1 MNRRLGFGR
10 GALVALLV
18 LAIATEAAFSQTAPS
33 CTGAACAPTL
43 AQPWLTAREIYQRKQ
58 EFVAA
63 LRQLSIALTGR
74 FGDEGRSVRSD
85 IDSLEMALRRW
96 DQSIVAFEKD
106 LQQHGVDI
114 EAHTA
119 LGTVYLDRFRIEDA
133 VRSFEAAARIDPRRA
148 DVYRFM
154 AMAHG
159 LANRSSAAV
168 QALTRAADIQPDD
181 AVTRYEIARYA
192 MESGLSPPP
201 GAIFDSFQTAAGKQ
215 LAQSQAEPPFTRP
228 GLLRQVA
235 GVAPIFPPAPYVQ
248 TFELLMKGKF
258 EEAIAECRKA
268 IAGEPL
274 LEVSGENDPLAAAGA
289 ALRRGDLSAALKQL
303 HAAVLANPAR
313 TEAHRLLGV
322 ASRLDEQFEQSVDA
336 YTTAI
341 RARPTDERARMGL
354 ADVLIDL
361 ERFNEAAQVL
371 KETIEALPATVQAHY
386 RLGRLY
392 QSMGKYPEALKELEY
407 TAQFTPLVGQD
418 PLYEMVALIYASQA
432 DFAHATEALRKQ
444 VAVNP
449 NNADAHRRLADGYVR
464 QERTLEAM
472 AEFTA
477 ALLIDRRN
485 VLSLVGI
492 SQLQFR
498 AGNHEAA
505 ARAARS
511 ALQVEPSYAEARY
524 VLAMSLMRAGQSDEG
539 KRELQ
544 EFQRLQA
551 EAADVSKRKYEIDGL
566 RREIDIATAA
576 GDFGT
581 AIPLLQQIIQREPDV
596 ASHYTALGLAF
607 ERTNQT
613 PEAIEAFT
621 TALKREPLDANVHR
635 YLAEAYLAAGQTEAS
650 RREADRYREL
660 IEIAKKQ
667 RALRFGN
674 P

>member
-1 MNRRLGFGR
+1 MDRRLEIGR

-18 LAIATEAAFSQTAPS
+18 LAISTEAAFSQTAPS
-33 CTGAACAPTL
+33 CTGGACGL
-43 AQPWLTAREIYQRKQ
+43 AQPWVGAKEIYQRKQ

-63 LRQLSIALTGR
+63 LRRLSIALTGR
-74 FGDEGRSVRSD
+74 FGDEGRSLQSD
-85 IDSLEMALRRW
+85 IDSLEVALRRW
-96 DQSIVAFEKD
+96 DQSIVAFERD
-106 LQQHGVDI
+106 LQQRGVDI

-119 LGTVYLDRFRIEDA
+119 LGTVYLDRYRMEDA
-133 VRSFEAAARIDPRRA
+133 VRSFEAAARLDARRA
-148 DVYRFM
+148 DVYQFM
-154 AMAHG
+154 AMAYG
-159 LANRSSAAV
+159 LANRPAEAV

-181 AVTRYEIARYA
+181 AVVRYEIARYA
-192 MESGLSPPP
+192 MESGAAPLPS
-201 GAIFDSFQTAAGKQ
+201 AIFESLQIAAEKQ
-215 LAQSQAEPPFTRP
+215 LAQGQAEPPFTRP

-235 GVAPIFPPAPYVQ
+235 GVAPIFPPAAYVQ

-258 EEAIAECRKA
+258 EEAIVQCRKA
-268 IAGEPL
+268 IEGEPL
-274 LEVSGENDPLAAAGA
+274 LEVSRQDDPLAAAGA

-303 HAAVLANPAR
+303 RAAVQANATR
-313 TEAHRLLGV
+313 TEAHRILGV
-322 ASRLDEQFEQSVDA
+322 ASRLDEQFEQSIDA

-354 ADVLIDL
+354 ADVLMDL
-361 ERFNEAAQVL
+361 ERFSEAEQVL
-371 KETIEALPATVQAHY
+371 TDTIAALPATVQAHY

-432 DFAHATEALRKQ
+432 DFAHATDALRKQ

-464 QERTLEAM
+464 QERTMEAL

-492 SQLQFR
+492 SQLHFR
-498 AGNHEAA
+498 VGNHEAA
-505 ARAARS
+505 ARTARS
-511 ALQVEPSYAEARY
+511 ALQVEPSNAEARY
-524 VLAMSLMRAGQSDEG
+524 VLAMSLMRAGQTDEG

-551 EAADVSKRKYEIDGL
+551 EAADASKRKYEIDGL
-566 RREIDIATAA
+566 RREIDVATTA
-576 GDFGT
+576 GDFST
-581 AIPLLQQIIQREPDV
+581 AIPLLRQIIEREPAV
-596 ASHYTALGLAF
+596 ASHYTALGLALA
-607 ERTNQT
+607 RTNQT

-621 TALKREPLDANVHR
+621 KALEQQPLDPDVHR

-667 RALRFGN
+667 RALRFGT